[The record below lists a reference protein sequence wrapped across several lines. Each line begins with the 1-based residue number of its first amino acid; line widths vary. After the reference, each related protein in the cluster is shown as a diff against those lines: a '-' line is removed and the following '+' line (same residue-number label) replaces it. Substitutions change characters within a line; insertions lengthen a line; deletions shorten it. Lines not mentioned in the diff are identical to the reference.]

1 MRMRLNR
8 LPELAWASACH
19 GAGGTVVTVP
29 PFLPRPQG
37 APGPRFPLRA
47 ASPGASPTATRP
59 GNGDQ
64 GPQGQL
70 GPTAAKKPSRWAGNA
85 SAPRTRGRKNRPTSG
100 CSGRA
105 LLPSGRLGLPL
116 PPDLSSPQPLAPSPS
131 HLGLPPP
138 APRRRPAAQP
148 GHSRDSKSSRGMLA
162 RSPVPGLSHHG
173 TGKSEDRGSP

>member
-1 MRMRLNR
+1 MRVRLNR

-85 SAPRTRGRKNRPTSG
+85 SAPLEDEDEDEGEEEPTDVRVLREGAPAVRPPGPPSAPGPQLSSAPGPQSQPPGPPSTRPTS
-100 CSGRA
+100 
-105 LLPSGRLGLPL
+105 
-116 PPDLSSPQPLAPSPS
+116 
-131 HLGLPPP
+131 
-138 APRRRPAAQP
+138 
-148 GHSRDSKSSRGMLA
+148 KA
-162 RSPVPGLSHHG
+162 RSTARPLQGQQELTRHARPVTRPRPVTPRDG
-173 TGKSEDRGSP
+173 